1 MKIKLK
7 VENHNG
13 ASNIDTYET
22 VKDAK
27 RYLNEAS
34 YYTEKV
40 WLSSS
45 FNEVTEYTSKT
56 SLAALMADAKRYGDG
71 FIRVSFEF

>member
-1 MKIKLK
+1 MVIKLK
-7 VENHNG
+7 VASHNG
-13 ASNIDTYET
+13 APIVDTYET

-34 YYTEKV
+34 YYAEKV
-40 WLSSS
+40 WISSS
-45 FNEVTEYTSKT
+45 FHDFMEYTSKT

-71 FIRVSFEF
+71 FIHVSIEF